1 MSSSRVLI
9 LFKKEVLNAVR
20 DRRTLYSTI
29 LFPLFIMPVLV
40 LLPLLFIGQKV
51 KKIEEQ
57 PSRICIINGD
67 RFTSLTNSLKADT
80 ELTVVAVEDP
90 QGSLRTGFI
99 DCAVKIERGPVGDE
113 PAEVTILFDQ
123 TKQESSG
130 AATKVRLAMDQFSKN
145 LTAARLKGLDIH
157 PRILTPILLKRK
169 NVATEKEM
177 GGFIVGMIVGMMAVM
192 GTITGGMLLAIDATA
207 GEKERKTLEV
217 LLASPASRNEL
228 VLGKFIAVVTMAIIS
243 VLLMSAGFAISF
255 SFGMNLLA
263 RLGEGGMSLA
273 VSGPVIPL
281 LLLSLLLVAAFVG
294 SVEITISIFAKSF
307 REAQN
312 YLTPLTVVVVIP
324 VILMQV
330 ISTHPPNW
338 TFCVPLLNTI
348 LLIRE
353 LLMGTMDS
361 AHILRTLVSSLIYA
375 LLAIRL
381 AFNIFKKESAIIR

>member
-1 MSSSRVLI
+1 MSFSRVLI
-9 LFKKEVLNAVR
+9 VFKKEALNAVR

-29 LFPLFIMPVLV
+29 LFPLFIMPILV

-57 PSRICIINGD
+57 PSKICIVNGD
-67 RFTSLTNSLKADT
+67 RFASLTDCLKASTDF
-80 ELTVVAVEDP
+80 TVMMVEDP
-90 QGSLRTGFI
+90 QASLRVGSI
-99 DCAVKIERGPVGDE
+99 DCAVNIERGPVGDE
-113 PAEVTILFDQ
+113 PAKVTILFDQ
-123 TKQESSG
+123 TKQESTG
-130 AATKVRLAMDQFSKN
+130 AASKVRLAIDQFSKN
-145 LTAARLKGLDIH
+145 LTASRLRGLDID
-157 PRILTPILLKRK
+157 PRILTPIVLKRE
-169 NVATEKEM
+169 NIATEKEM
-177 GGFIVGMIVGMMAVM
+177 GGFIMGMIVGMMAVM

-228 VLGKFIAVVTMAIIS
+228 VLGKFIAVVTMAIVS
-243 VLLMSAGFAISF
+243 VLLMSSGFTVSF

-281 LLLSLLLVAAFVG
+281 LLLSLLLVAAIVG
-294 SVEITISIFAKSF
+294 SVEITISIFARSF
-307 REAQN
+307 REAQS

-324 VILMQV
+324 VILMHV
-330 ISTHPPNW
+330 IPTHPPNW

-353 LLMGTMDS
+353 LLMGTVNS

-375 LLAIRL
+375 VFGLRV
-381 AFNIFKKESAIIR
+381 AFNIFKKESAIMR